1 MSDKLDRPLDDDVI
15 LVEDDV
21 VVVGLDEPLVVVEAG
36 IDGVSVS
43 VVERRLEPE
52 VELS

>member
-1 MSDKLDRPLDDDVI
+1 MSGKLDRPPDDDVI

-21 VVVGLDEPLVVVEAG
+21 VVVGLDDPLVAVEADK
-36 IDGVSVS
+36 DGVSVS
-43 VVERRLEPE
+43 VVERRFEPD